1 MSRAVVLLQQIA
13 QGEPEAVRDCIR
25 RYGPLVWTMARR
37 FCGPG
42 AEAEDAVQEVFVD
55 LWQSADRYDPSLG
68 SEVVFVSMI
77 ARRRLIDRRR
87 RMGRRPQAGELQ
99 EERTVPHLSAERIEA
114 CGEAALAQKLIA
126 QLPDDQRRVLLLAA
140 YGGLS
145 HAEIAEST
153 GMPLGTVKAHA
164 RRGLM
169 RVREL
174 LEGLGGTAQEVAP

>member
-1 MSRAVVLLQQIA
+1 MVLLQQIA
-13 QGEPEAVRDCIR
+13 QGEPEAVRECLH
-25 RYGPLVWTMARR
+25 RYGPLVWAMARR
-37 FCGPG
+37 FCGTGP
-42 AEAEDAVQEVFVD
+42 EAEDAVQEVFVD
-55 LWQSADRYDPSLG
+55 LWQSAERYDPTLG

-87 RMGRRPQAGELQ
+87 RSGRRAQTDQLGSDS
-99 EERTVPHLSAERIEA
+99 RTVPYLGAERIEA
-114 CGEAALAQKLIA
+114 CGEAALAQKHLA

-140 YGGLS
+140 CHGLS

-174 LEGLGGTAQEVAP
+174 LEGFVATPQEALP